1 MKKEGLYLV
10 LGSIVGG
17 FVGWFMTRT
26 YYKKEIQEIREAYAE
41 IEKKKEKSQHDD
53 IEDIVAVKV
62 NEVGEEYT
70 VSKEDLHEYAE
81 LLRKQG
87 YTSST
92 ENTSNEGKIYTIA
105 PDEFGE
111 DPDNYETLSFTY
123 YADGVLTDDNDDP
136 VTNIAEIIGDGL
148 NHIGEWEP
156 DAVYVRNEKLGL
168 EYEILRDERN
178 YAEVEAEKPRPVE
191 IKHEDTD

>member
-26 YYKKEIQEIREAYAE
+26 YYKKEIQEIREAHAE
-41 IEKKKEKSQHDD
+41 MDKKKETSQNDAEEIAID
-53 IEDIVAVKV
+53 II
-62 NEVGEEYT
+62 NEVGEGYT

-92 ENTSNEGKIYTIA
+92 EKTSSEGKIYTIP

-111 DPDNYETLSFTY
+111 DDNYETLSFTY

-136 VTNIAEIIGDGL
+136 VTNIAEIIGDAL

-191 IKHEDTD
+191 IKHDEDAD